1 MQESVS
7 RSMSRTPDGISDQFG
22 AQSSGLRARQTEIR
36 ADRAPKT
43 REKVGFIENTA
54 RRHRWGG

>member
-1 MQESVS
+1 MLLGGKVRDKLAKEK
-7 RSMSRTPDGISDQFG
+7 DFGI
-22 AQSSGLRARQTEIR
+22 LMMM
-36 ADRAPKT
+36 